1 MVLCLAAV
9 VTGLSGCGTE
19 NSPAPPADAAATDSN
34 PPAKVYT
41 NEDLERLPPTT
52 KLPPDDGS
60 PGVVVAAAPE
70 PQAQPEPRRPEPRR
84 EAAAAP
90 AEEPVRV
97 EAAEQRVAA
106 ASARV
111 VELEKRLLA
120 IRNPFLPRP
129 ELPPEEAQ
137 AWEGLDGAQR
147 AARVEQQLAEA
158 RDELAAAED
167 ELMSLRAKR

>member
-1 MVLCLAAV
+1 M
-9 VTGLSGCGTE
+9 
-19 NSPAPPADAAATDSN
+19 
-34 PPAKVYT
+34 
-41 NEDLERLPPTT
+41 
-52 KLPPDDGS
+52 
-60 PGVVVAAAPE
+60 
-70 PQAQPEPRRPEPRR
+70 
-84 EAAAAP
+84 
-90 AEEPVRV
+90 RV